1 MEFLTRNTYK
11 GWFKSFMRYII
22 LALSLLL
29 AALIIAAGCAKQPD
43 YLGAPPGLPKS
54 DDASAYMKV
63 TIYYPDKD
71 ALAKET
77 HDIPKKPDRIKAALE
92 VLFENK
98 PNNSNINSVV
108 PDGVKILGVKVE
120 KDLAIINFNRNI
132 LLFNDDKKGQNLLLS
147 AIVSTASGA
156 GQGRIRL
163 VKFQVEGKEKGRI
176 DGKDVQNFWGD
187 VTLKQQPWKI

>member
-1 MEFLTRNTYK
+1 MKLLTRNTYK

-29 AALIIAAGCAKQPD
+29 AALIIAAGCAKQPN

-54 DDASAYMKV
+54 DDASAYIQV

-132 LLFNDDKKGQNLLLS
+132 LLFNDDKKGQDLLLS
-147 AIVSTASGA
+147 AIISTASDA
-156 GQGRIRL
+156 GRGRIKL
-163 VKFQVEGKEKGRI
+163 VKFQVEGKEKGQI
-176 DGKDVQNFWGD
+176 DGRDVQNFWGD